1 MNQQEKTGTR
11 REKEFIFEDSEIPD
25 LVLEIIIEFV
35 AKETAKEKWGEI
47 QRVSKRWNRIS
58 KPILREVFRQMWPKF
73 IVPKIMT
80 EAMVMEISSD
90 RTKVFHPKNT
100 EYHWCFVEPL
110 PLRSVV
116 ESGKPVGVVINL
128 SECGGVCVGAF
139 LMDDKTVP
147 ELEKEL
153 AWSPFSSH
161 FRRDAFETHDV
172 TIALIGACSG
182 DIIVHDFAGV
192 KSTFGVMKAHQPK
205 SNLGSCENW
214 PYEIAYHPSG
224 LAKFLVK
231 GNCEFT
237 GEAQLNQE
245 EMMKRHGNN
254 AILTF
259 AVGISSENRSASLSM
274 KHQH

>member
-11 REKEFIFEDSEIPD
+11 REKEFIFEDGEIPD

-35 AKETAKEKWGEI
+35 AKETAKEKWG
-47 QRVSKRWNRIS
+47 
-58 KPILREVFRQMWPKF
+58 RQMWPKY

-214 PYEIAYHPSG
+214 PYEITYHPSG

-237 GEAQLNQE
+237 GEAQKIVLQ
-245 EMMKRHGNN
+245 
-254 AILTF
+254 
-259 AVGISSENRSASLSM
+259 VC
-274 KHQH
+274 